1 MPIVARVLLWQQGRP
16 LVNKSKPLFATP
28 ASAYYLILGSVIAL
42 SSLGLVMV
50 LSASSVKSLRES
62 GNSFSFVLR
71 QALFLILAAGLAWVA
86 MKLRYELWKPI
97 AQVSLVVSCALLVL
111 PQIGG
116 IGKTVGGNTN
126 WIGIGSFTLQ
136 PSEFAKLGL
145 ILWCALRLRI
155 HDQKAS
161 EGIASNP
168 ATLVIPGFMLVM
180 ALILLGRDLG
190 TAVLVTGIVAGIL
203 FISGLALKVF
213 GLLAIGAS
221 ALFAALIL
229 PSANRM
235 NRFSAFFD
243 PFAEENYQGVGWQQA
258 HSIMG
263 LASGGAVGTGL
274 GSSKQKW
281 GSLPEVHT
289 DFIFAVI
296 GEELG
301 LLGTLATLGLFGI
314 LILGIFKVAIN
325 AQNSFDRYVCAG
337 IGCWISVQVLLNI
350 GTVISV
356 IPVVGVTLPLISY
369 GGSSLIATFIALG
382 YVLGVLRRDPQIA
395 SEIRQR
401 KAARTARG

>member
-1 MPIVARVLLWQQGRP
+1 M
-16 LVNKSKPLFATP
+16 NKSKPLFATP

-155 HDQKAS
+155 HDERAS

-168 ATLVIPGFMLVM
+168 ATLIIPGFMLVM

-213 GLLAIGAS
+213 GLLAMGAG

-314 LILGIFKVAIN
+314 LILGVFKVAIN

>member
-1 MPIVARVLLWQQGRP
+1 M
-16 LVNKSKPLFATP
+16 NKSKPLFATP

-97 AQVSLVVSCALLVL
+97 AQVSLLVSCALLVL

-126 WIGIGSFTLQ
+126 WIGFGSFTLQ

-155 HDQKAS
+155 HDERAS
-161 EGIASNP
+161 QGIASNP
-168 ATLVIPGFMLVM
+168 ATLIVPGFMLVM
-180 ALILLGRDLG
+180 ALILLGKDLG

-203 FISGLALKVF
+203 FISGLAFKVF
-213 GLLAIGAS
+213 GLLAVGAGL
-221 ALFAALIL
+221 LFAAFIL
-229 PSANRM
+229 PNANRM

-350 GTVISV
+350 GTVISL

>member
-1 MPIVARVLLWQQGRP
+1 M
-16 LVNKSKPLFATP
+16 NKSKPLFATP

-168 ATLVIPGFMLVM
+168 ATLIIPGFMLVM

-314 LILGIFKVAIN
+314 LILGVFKVAIN

-350 GTVISV
+350 GTVISI

>member
-1 MPIVARVLLWQQGRP
+1 M
-16 LVNKSKPLFATP
+16 NKSKPLFATP

-168 ATLVIPGFMLVM
+168 ATLIIPGFMLVM

-213 GLLAIGAS
+213 ALLAMGAG

>member
-1 MPIVARVLLWQQGRP
+1 M
-16 LVNKSKPLFATP
+16 NKSKPLFATP

-71 QALFLILAAGLAWVA
+71 QTLFLILAAGLAWVA

-168 ATLVIPGFMLVM
+168 ATLIIPGFMLVM

-213 GLLAIGAS
+213 GLLAMGAG

>member
-1 MPIVARVLLWQQGRP
+1 M
-16 LVNKSKPLFATP
+16 NKSKPLFATP
-28 ASAYYLILGSVIAL
+28 ASAYYLILGSVVAL

-97 AQVSLVVSCALLVL
+97 AQVSLLVSCALLVL

-126 WIGIGSFTLQ
+126 WIGFGSFTLQ

-155 HDQKAS
+155 HDERAS
-161 EGIASNP
+161 QGIASNP
-168 ATLVIPGFMLVM
+168 ATLIVPGFMLIM
-180 ALILLGRDLG
+180 ALILLGKDLG

-203 FISGLALKVF
+203 FISGLAFKVF
-213 GLLAIGAS
+213 GLLAVGAGL
-221 ALFAALIL
+221 LFAALIL
-229 PSANRM
+229 PNANRM

-350 GTVISV
+350 GTVISL

>member
-1 MPIVARVLLWQQGRP
+1 M
-16 LVNKSKPLFATP
+16 NKSKPLFATP

-71 QALFLILAAGLAWVA
+71 QALFLFFAAGLAWVA

-97 AQVSLVVSCALLVL
+97 AQVSLVLSCALLVL

-168 ATLVIPGFMLVM
+168 ATLIIPGFMLIM

-213 GLLAIGAS
+213 GLLAIGAG

-382 YVLGVLRRDPQIA
+382 FVLGVLRRDPQIA

>member
-1 MPIVARVLLWQQGRP
+1 MPIVARVLLWQQGRH
-16 LVNKSKPLFATP
+16 LMNKSKPLFATP

-97 AQVSLVVSCALLVL
+97 AQVSLVLSCALLVL

-168 ATLVIPGFMLVM
+168 AALIIPGFMLVM

>member
-1 MPIVARVLLWQQGRP
+1 M
-16 LVNKSKPLFATP
+16 NKSKPLFATP
-28 ASAYYLILGSVIAL
+28 ASAYYLILGSVVAL

-97 AQVSLVVSCALLVL
+97 AQVSLLVSCALLVL

-126 WIGIGSFTLQ
+126 WIGFGSFTLQ

-155 HDQKAS
+155 HDERAS
-161 EGIASNP
+161 QGIASNP
-168 ATLVIPGFMLVM
+168 ATLIVPGFMLVM
-180 ALILLGRDLG
+180 ALILLGKDLG

-203 FISGLALKVF
+203 FISGLAFKVF
-213 GLLAIGAS
+213 GLLAVGAGL
-221 ALFAALIL
+221 LFAAFIL
-229 PSANRM
+229 PNANRM

-350 GTVISV
+350 GTVISL

>member
-1 MPIVARVLLWQQGRP
+1 M
-16 LVNKSKPLFATP
+16 NKSKPLFATP

-126 WIGIGSFTLQ
+126 WIGIGGFTLQ

-168 ATLVIPGFMLVM
+168 ANLIIPGFMLVM

-213 GLLAIGAS
+213 GLLALGAGL
-221 ALFAALIL
+221 LFAAFIL
-229 PSANRM
+229 PNANRM

-325 AQNSFDRYVCAG
+325 AQNSFERYVCAG
-337 IGCWISVQVLLNI
+337 IGCWISIQVLLNI

>member
-1 MPIVARVLLWQQGRP
+1 M
-16 LVNKSKPLFATP
+16 NKSKPLFATP

-71 QALFLILAAGLAWVA
+71 QALFLISAAGLAWVA

-97 AQVSLVVSCALLVL
+97 AQVSLVLSCALLVL

-126 WIGIGSFTLQ
+126 WISIGSFTLQ

-155 HDQKAS
+155 HDERAS

-168 ATLVIPGFMLVM
+168 ATLIIPGFMLVM

-213 GLLAIGAS
+213 GLLAIGAG

>member
-1 MPIVARVLLWQQGRP
+1 M
-16 LVNKSKPLFATP
+16 NKSKPLFATP
-28 ASAYYLILGSVIAL
+28 ASAYYLILGSVVAL

-97 AQVSLVVSCALLVL
+97 AQVSLLVSCALLVL

-126 WIGIGSFTLQ
+126 WIGFGSFTLQ

-155 HDQKAS
+155 HDERAS
-161 EGIASNP
+161 QGIASNP
-168 ATLVIPGFMLVM
+168 ATLIVPGFMLIM
-180 ALILLGRDLG
+180 ALILLGKDLG

-203 FISGLALKVF
+203 FISGLAFKVF
-213 GLLAIGAS
+213 GLLAVGAGL
-221 ALFAALIL
+221 LFAALIL
-229 PSANRM
+229 PNANRM

>member
-1 MPIVARVLLWQQGRP
+1 M
-16 LVNKSKPLFATP
+16 NKSKPLFATP

-62 GNSFSFVLR
+62 GNSFSYVLR

-97 AQVSLVVSCALLVL
+97 AQVSLIFSCALLVL

-155 HDQKAS
+155 HDQRAS
-161 EGIASNP
+161 QGFASNP
-168 ATLVIPGFMLVM
+168 ATLIIPGFMLVM

-350 GTVISV
+350 GTVISL

>member
-1 MPIVARVLLWQQGRP
+1 M
-16 LVNKSKPLFATP
+16 NKSKPLFATP
-28 ASAYYLILGSVIAL
+28 ASAYYLILGSVVAL

-97 AQVSLVVSCALLVL
+97 AQVSLLVSCALLVL

-126 WIGIGSFTLQ
+126 WIGFGSFTLQ

-155 HDQKAS
+155 HDERAS
-161 EGIASNP
+161 QGIASNP
-168 ATLVIPGFMLVM
+168 ATLIVPGFMLIM
-180 ALILLGRDLG
+180 ALILLGKDLG

-203 FISGLALKVF
+203 FISGLAFKVF
-213 GLLAIGAS
+213 GLLAVGAGL
-221 ALFAALIL
+221 LFAAFIL
-229 PSANRM
+229 PHSNRM
-235 NRFSAFFD
+235 TRFSAFFD

-350 GTVISV
+350 GTVISL

>member
-1 MPIVARVLLWQQGRP
+1 M
-16 LVNKSKPLFATP
+16 NKSKPLFATP
-28 ASAYYLILGSVIAL
+28 ASAYYLILGSVVAL

-97 AQVSLVVSCALLVL
+97 AQVSLLVSCALLVL

-126 WIGIGSFTLQ
+126 WIGFGSFTLQ

-155 HDQKAS
+155 HDERAS
-161 EGIASNP
+161 QGIASNP
-168 ATLVIPGFMLVM
+168 ATLIVPGFMLIM
-180 ALILLGRDLG
+180 ALILLGKDLG

-203 FISGLALKVF
+203 FISGLAFKVF
-213 GLLAIGAS
+213 GLLAVGAGL
-221 ALFAALIL
+221 LFAALIL
-229 PSANRM
+229 PNANRM

-337 IGCWISVQVLLNI
+337 IGCWISVQVLLNV
-350 GTVISV
+350 GTVISL

>member
-1 MPIVARVLLWQQGRP
+1 M
-16 LVNKSKPLFATP
+16 NKSKPLFATP

-168 ATLVIPGFMLVM
+168 ATLIIPGFMLVM

-213 GLLAIGAS
+213 GVLAMGAG

-314 LILGIFKVAIN
+314 LILGVFKVAIN

-401 KAARTARG
+401 KVARTARG

>member
-1 MPIVARVLLWQQGRP
+1 MNRSR
-16 LVNKSKPLFATP
+16 PLFATP
-28 ASAYYLILGSVIAL
+28 ASAYYLILGSVVAL

-97 AQVSLVVSCALLVL
+97 AQVSLILSCALLVL

-155 HDQKAS
+155 HDEKAS
-161 EGIASNP
+161 QGIASNP
-168 ATLVIPGFMLVM
+168 ATLVVPGFMLVM

-203 FISGLALKVF
+203 FISGLAFRVF
-213 GLLAIGAS
+213 GLLAGGAGL
-221 ALFAALIL
+221 LFAAFIL
-229 PSANRM
+229 PNANRM

-243 PFAEENYQGVGWQQA
+243 PFAEQNYQGVGWQQA

-301 LLGTLATLGLFGI
+301 LLGTLATLGLFAI

-325 AQNSFDRYVCAG
+325 AQNSFDRYICAG
-337 IGCWISVQVLLNI
+337 IGCWISLQVLLNI
-350 GTVISV
+350 GTVISL

-369 GGSSLIATFIALG
+369 GGSSLLATFIALG

-395 SEIRQR
+395 LEIRQR

>member
-1 MPIVARVLLWQQGRP
+1 MNRSR
-16 LVNKSKPLFATP
+16 PLFATP
-28 ASAYYLILGSVIAL
+28 ASAYYLILGSVVAL

-97 AQVSLVVSCALLVL
+97 AQVSLILSCALLVL

-155 HDQKAS
+155 HDEKAS
-161 EGIASNP
+161 QGIASNP
-168 ATLVIPGFMLVM
+168 ATLVVPGFMLVM

-203 FISGLALKVF
+203 FISGLAFRVF
-213 GLLAIGAS
+213 GLLAGGAGL
-221 ALFAALIL
+221 LFAAFIL
-229 PSANRM
+229 PNANRM
-235 NRFSAFFD
+235 NRFSSFFD
-243 PFAEENYQGVGWQQA
+243 PFAEQNYQGVGWQQA

-301 LLGTLATLGLFGI
+301 LLGTLATLGLFAI

-325 AQNSFDRYVCAG
+325 AQNSFDRYICAG
-337 IGCWISVQVLLNI
+337 IGCWISLQVLLNI
-350 GTVISV
+350 GTVISL

-369 GGSSLIATFIALG
+369 GGSSLLATFIALG

>member
-1 MPIVARVLLWQQGRP
+1 M
-16 LVNKSKPLFATP
+16 NKSKPLFATP
-28 ASAYYLILGSVIAL
+28 ASAYYLILGSVVAL

-97 AQVSLVVSCALLVL
+97 AQVSLLVSCALLVL

-126 WIGIGSFTLQ
+126 WIGFGSFTLQ

-155 HDQKAS
+155 HDERAS
-161 EGIASNP
+161 QGIASNP
-168 ATLVIPGFMLVM
+168 ATLIVPGFMLIM
-180 ALILLGRDLG
+180 ALILLGKDLG

-203 FISGLALKVF
+203 FISGLAFKVF
-213 GLLAIGAS
+213 GLLAVGAGL
-221 ALFAALIL
+221 LFAALIL
-229 PSANRM
+229 PNANRM

-356 IPVVGVTLPLISY
+356 IPVVGVALPLISY

>member
-1 MPIVARVLLWQQGRP
+1 M
-16 LVNKSKPLFATP
+16 NKSKPLFATP

-71 QALFLILAAGLAWVA
+71 QALFLILAAGLAWVS

-145 ILWCALRLRI
+145 ILWCAVRLRI

-168 ATLVIPGFMLVM
+168 ATLIIPGFMLVM

-213 GLLAIGAS
+213 GVLAMGAG

-314 LILGIFKVAIN
+314 LILGVFKVAIN

>member
-1 MPIVARVLLWQQGRP
+1 M
-16 LVNKSKPLFATP
+16 NKSKPLFATP

-71 QALFLILAAGLAWVA
+71 QALFLISAAGLAWVA

-97 AQVSLVVSCALLVL
+97 AQVSLVLSCALLVL

-168 ATLVIPGFMLVM
+168 ATLIIPGFMLVM

-213 GLLAIGAS
+213 GVLAMGAG
-221 ALFAALIL
+221 AMFAALIL

>member
-1 MPIVARVLLWQQGRP
+1 M
-16 LVNKSKPLFATP
+16 NKSKPLFATP

-71 QALFLILAAGLAWVA
+71 QALFLISAAGLAWVA

-97 AQVSLVVSCALLVL
+97 AQVSLVLSCALLVL

-126 WIGIGSFTLQ
+126 WISIGSFTLQ

-168 ATLVIPGFMLVM
+168 ATLIIPGFMLVM

-213 GLLAIGAS
+213 VLLAIGAG

>member
-1 MPIVARVLLWQQGRP
+1 M
-16 LVNKSKPLFATP
+16 NKSTPLFATP

-71 QALFLILAAGLAWVA
+71 QALSLILAAGLAWVA

-111 PQIGG
+111 TQIGG

-155 HDQKAS
+155 HDERAS

-168 ATLVIPGFMLVM
+168 ANLIIPGFMLVM

-203 FISGLALKVF
+203 FMSGLALKVF
-213 GLLAIGAS
+213 GLLAMGAGL
-221 ALFAALIL
+221 LFAAFIL
-229 PSANRM
+229 PNANRM

>member
-1 MPIVARVLLWQQGRP
+1 M
-16 LVNKSKPLFATP
+16 NKSKPLFATP
-28 ASAYYLILGSVIAL
+28 ASAYYLILGSVVAL

-97 AQVSLVVSCALLVL
+97 AQVSLLVSCALLVL

-126 WIGIGSFTLQ
+126 WIGFGSFTLQ

-155 HDQKAS
+155 HDERAS
-161 EGIASNP
+161 QGIASNP
-168 ATLVIPGFMLVM
+168 ATLIVPGFMLVM
-180 ALILLGRDLG
+180 ALILLGKDLG

-203 FISGLALKVF
+203 FISGLAFKVF
-213 GLLAIGAS
+213 GLLAVGAGL
-221 ALFAALIL
+221 LFAALIL
-229 PSANRM
+229 PNANRM